1 MIGRKELWELSEEQG
16 WVGVN
21 WRSGAGGMFQIEGI
35 IVQRPWARQDFDS
48 LKNLKESHG
57 MAGTQVRG
65 EAGGSSGQTRGA
77 ARENEI
83 FAFYFKGN
91 GPAGICLDQIC
102 ILNRPLWL
110 LWI

>member
-57 MAGTQVRG
+57 MAGTQGLGERRG
-65 EAGGSSGQTRGA
+65 WGQQWPDTWSCQGERD
-77 ARENEI
+77 
-83 FAFYFKGN
+83 
-91 GPAGICLDQIC
+91 ICL
-102 ILNRPLWL
+102 LF
-110 LWI
+110 